1 MDGSIV
7 MLRKLS
13 PLHSHAKL
21 LFRLTRSICLL
32 QVIATDP
39 DVGAAGTV
47 RYSITTPNTPFQIN
61 VNTGVITAKQEIR

>member
-21 LFRLTRSICLL
+21 FRLTRSLCLL

-47 RYSITTPNTPFQIN
+47 KYSITTPNTPFQIN